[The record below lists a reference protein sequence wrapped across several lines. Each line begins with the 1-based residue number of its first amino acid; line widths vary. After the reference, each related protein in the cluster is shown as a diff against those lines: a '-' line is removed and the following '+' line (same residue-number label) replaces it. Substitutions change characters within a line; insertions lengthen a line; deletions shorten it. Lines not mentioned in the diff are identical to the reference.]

1 MRCRHWQSCRVLHF
15 CTKFGTKISFVM
27 LHYLWGE
34 AFPRKPEQHCV
45 FTKQQSMSIWS
56 VSQFCSSVKQTS
68 RQNRHAQLLSTYA
81 THLPISL
88 WGLPTL
94 FFCLIIFDNNHFA
107 RRVAGGRDALVT
119 SDNWRAV
126 DTLCADVLCGSIVIN
141 YLLSRPHKHLSNTL
155 LHKNQLLLGCI
166 TSMEHV
172 RIAIIKK
179 IKNFG
184 KCEK

>member
-56 VSQFCSSVKQTS
+56 VSHMQHICQSHFEDC
-68 RQNRHAQLLSTYA
+68 QLY
-81 THLPISL
+81 
-88 WGLPTL
+88 
-94 FFCLIIFDNNHFA
+94 FFAWLYLTTIIFA

-119 SDNWRAV
+119 SDNWRTV

-155 LHKNQLLLGCI
+155 LRKNQLLLRCI
-166 TSMEHV
+166 TSMELV
-172 RIAIIKK
+172 GIAIIKK

-184 KCEK
+184 KCEKLTVHKYVHQEVPFTSY

>member
-1 MRCRHWQSCRVLHF
+1 M
-15 CTKFGTKISFVM
+15 
-27 LHYLWGE
+27 
-34 AFPRKPEQHCV
+34 
-45 FTKQQSMSIWS
+45 
-56 VSQFCSSVKQTS
+56 
-68 RQNRHAQLLSTYA
+68 
-81 THLPISL
+81 
-88 WGLPTL
+88 
-94 FFCLIIFDNNHFA
+94 IIFA

-119 SDNWRAV
+119 ADNWRAV